1 MTNLS
6 YDCICMIWIN
16 QSSWWVKFRNL
27 IKSISPI
34 PRQEKMFNF
43 WLRCNGKSELANPQ
57 WWKSKK
63 ARRVWKKDRVDCIHL
78 GQGSIII
85 NMQHYLLYHYY
96 CFLGYLSYECM
107 TCVVSMKFC
116 RLSPVVFF
124 GFFQKG
130 LLKDFL
136 IKLE

>member
-1 MTNLS
+1 MIVYVWFESTKVHDEWNSETWLNLFCQFQGMRKCLIS
-6 YDCICMIWIN
+6 DWDAMAR
-16 QSSWWVKFRNL
+16 VNL
-27 IKSISPI
+27 LILNGESQRKQGES
-34 PRQEKMFNF
+34 EK
-43 WLRCNGKSELANPQ
+43 
-57 WWKSKK
+57 
-63 ARRVWKKDRVDCIHL
+63 KKDRVDCIHL